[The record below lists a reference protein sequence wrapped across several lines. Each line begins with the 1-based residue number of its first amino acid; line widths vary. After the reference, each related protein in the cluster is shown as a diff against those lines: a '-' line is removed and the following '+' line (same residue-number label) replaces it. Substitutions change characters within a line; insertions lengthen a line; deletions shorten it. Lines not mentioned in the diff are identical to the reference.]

1 MNVRGADSAYP
12 KVDIDMVLFDNGHGE
27 NTPGKR
33 SPDGKFLEYL
43 YTREVAQNA
52 QRELVKLG
60 IDCELLVRESLDVP
74 LSERVR
80 RVNEYCKRYG
90 VKNVILL
97 SIHVNAADDGSK
109 WMNGTGIEVW
119 TSNGKT
125 RSDELA
131 QMFIESAKENHKGM
145 KIRTDYSDGD
155 ADKEA
160 QFAVLAKTKCAAVL
174 TENGFMD
181 NKKDV
186 EYLLSPEGKRAVVMS
201 HVEAVVK
208 YVNKY
213 MK

>member
-1 MNVRGADSAYP
+1 M
-12 KVDIDMVLFDNGHGE
+12 ILFDNGHGE

-33 SPDGKFLEYL
+33 SPDGVFREYL

-52 QRELVKLG
+52 QRELVKMG
-60 IDCELLVRESLDVP
+60 IECELLVREFLDVP

-80 RVNEYCKRYG
+80 RVNEYCKKYG
-90 VKNVILL
+90 AKNVVLL
-97 SIHVNAADDGSK
+97 SIHVNAAGDGSR
-109 WMNGTGIEVW
+109 WMSGTGIEVY

-131 QMFIESAKENHKGM
+131 QMFIESAEDNHKGM

-160 QFAVLAKTKCAAVL
+160 QFTVLAKTKCAAIL

-181 NKKDV
+181 NKADV
-186 EYLLSPEGKRAVVMS
+186 AYLLSPEGKRAVVMS

>member
-1 MNVRGADSAYP
+1 M
-12 KVDIDMVLFDNGHGE
+12 ILIDNGHGE

-33 SPDGKFLEYL
+33 SPDGKFREYL
-43 YTREVAQNA
+43 YAREIAQEVR
-52 QRELVKLG
+52 RELAKRG
-60 IDCELLVRESLDVP
+60 IDSELLVRESLDVP

-80 RVNEYCKRYG
+80 RVNDYCKRYG
-90 VKNVILL
+90 AKNVVLV
-97 SIHVNAADDGSK
+97 SIHVNAAGDGSE
-109 WMNGTGIEVW
+109 WMNGTGFEVF
-119 TSNGKT
+119 TSNGKS

-131 QMFIESAKENHKGM
+131 QMFIEAAKENHKEK
-145 KIRTDYSDGD
+145 KIRTDYTDGD

-160 QFAVLAKTKCAAVL
+160 QFAVLARTKCAAIL

-181 NKKDV
+181 NKSDV

-201 HVEAVVK
+201 HVEAIVK

>member
-1 MNVRGADSAYP
+1 
-12 KVDIDMVLFDNGHGE
+12 MVLMDNGHGE

-43 YTREVAQNA
+43 YTREVTQEV
-52 QRELVKLG
+52 QRELVKMG
-60 IDCELLVRESLDVP
+60 IECELLVREFLDVP

-80 RVNEYCKRYG
+80 RVNEYCKKYG
-90 VKNVILL
+90 AKNVVLL
-97 SIHVNAADDGSK
+97 SVHVNAAGDGSK
-109 WMNGTGIEVW
+109 WMTGTGIEVW

-174 TENGFMD
+174 SENGFMD

-201 HVEAVVK
+201 HVEAIVK
-208 YVNKY
+208 YANKY
-213 MK
+213 LK

>member
-1 MNVRGADSAYP
+1 M
-12 KVDIDMVLFDNGHGE
+12 ILLDNGHGE

-33 SPDGKFLEYL
+33 SPDGVFREYL
-43 YTREVAQNA
+43 YAREIAQDVR
-52 QRELVKLG
+52 RELVKRG

-80 RVNEYCKRYG
+80 RVNEYCKEYG
-90 VKNVILL
+90 AKNVALI
-97 SIHVNAADDGSK
+97 SIHVNAAGDGSR
-109 WMNGTGIEVW
+109 WMDGTGFEVW

-125 RSDELA
+125 KSDELA
-131 QMFIESAKENHKGM
+131 QMWIEAAENNHKGM
-145 KIRTDYSDGD
+145 KIRTDYSDSDG
-155 ADKEA
+155 DKEA
-160 QFAVLAKTKCAAVL
+160 QFAVLAKTKCAAIL

-181 NKKDV
+181 NKGDV

-201 HVEAVVK
+201 HVEAMVK

>member
-1 MNVRGADSAYP
+1 
-12 KVDIDMVLFDNGHGE
+12 MVLMDNGHGE

-43 YTREVAQNA
+43 YTREITQAV
-52 QRELVKLG
+52 QRELVKMG
-60 IDCELLVRESLDVP
+60 IECELLVREFLDVP

-80 RVNEYCKRYG
+80 RVNEYCKKYG
-90 VKNVILL
+90 AKNVVLL
-97 SIHVNAADDGSK
+97 SVHINAAGDGSR

-131 QMFIESAKENHKGM
+131 QMFIESAKENHKSM

-160 QFAVLAKTKCAAVL
+160 QFAVLAKTKCAAIL
-174 TENGFMD
+174 SENGFMD

-201 HVEAVVK
+201 HVEAVVR

>member
-1 MNVRGADSAYP
+1 M
-12 KVDIDMVLFDNGHGE
+12 DNGHGE

-43 YTREVAQNA
+43 YTREVTQEA
-52 QRELVKLG
+52 QRELVKMG
-60 IDCELLVRESLDVP
+60 IECELLVREFLDVP

-80 RVNEYCKRYG
+80 RVNEYCKKYG
-90 VKNVILL
+90 AKNVVLL

-131 QMFIESAKENHKGM
+131 QMFIEAAEDNHKGM

-155 ADKEA
+155 GDKEA
-160 QFAVLAKTKCAAVL
+160 QFAVLAKTKCAAIL

-181 NKKDV
+181 NKADV

-201 HVEAVVK
+201 HVEAVAK

>member
-1 MNVRGADSAYP
+1 M
-12 KVDIDMVLFDNGHGE
+12 ILLDNGHGA

-33 SPDGKFLEYL
+33 SPDGKFREYL
-43 YTREVAQNA
+43 YAREIAQDA
-52 QRELVKLG
+52 QRELVKMG

-90 VKNVILL
+90 VKNVVLL
-97 SIHVNAADDGSK
+97 SIHVNAAGDGSR
-109 WMNGTGIEVW
+109 WMNGTGIEVF
-119 TSNGKT
+119 TSHGKT
-125 RSDELA
+125 RSDDLA
-131 QMFIESAKENHKGM
+131 QMFIEAAKNNHKGM

-160 QFAVLAKTKCAAVL
+160 QFSVLAKTKCAAII

-181 NKKDV
+181 NKDEV
-186 EYLLSPEGKRAVVMS
+186 EYLLSPEGKRAVVMT
-201 HVEAVVK
+201 HVDAIIN

-213 MK
+213 L

>member
-1 MNVRGADSAYP
+1 
-12 KVDIDMVLFDNGHGE
+12 MVLMDNGHGE

-43 YTREVAQNA
+43 YTREVTQEV
-52 QRELVKLG
+52 QRELVKMG
-60 IDCELLVRESLDVP
+60 IECELLVREFLDVP

-80 RVNEYCKRYG
+80 RVNEYCKKYG
-90 VKNVILL
+90 AKNVVLL
-97 SIHVNAADDGSK
+97 SVHVNAADDGSR

-125 RSDELA
+125 KSDELA
-131 QMFIESAKENHKGM
+131 QMFIESAKNNHKGM

-160 QFAVLAKTKCAAVL
+160 QFAVLAKTKCAAIL

-181 NKKDV
+181 NKVDV
-186 EYLLSPEGKRAVVMS
+186 AYLLSPEGKRAVVMS

>member
-1 MNVRGADSAYP
+1 MEKENR
-12 KVDIDMVLFDNGHGE
+12 KVDIDMILMDNGHGE

-33 SPDGKFLEYL
+33 SPDGEFREYL
-43 YTREVAQNA
+43 YTREVAQEV
-52 QRELVKLG
+52 QRELVKMG
-60 IDCELLVRESLDVP
+60 IECELLVRESLDVP

-90 VKNVILL
+90 VKNVVLL
-97 SIHVNAADDGSK
+97 SIHVNAAGDGSR

-131 QMFIESAKENHKGM
+131 QIFIEAAGDNHKGM
-145 KIRTDYSDGD
+145 KIRTDYCDGD
-155 ADKEA
+155 GDKEA
-160 QFAVLAKTKCAAVL
+160 QFTVLAKTKCAAIL

-181 NKKDV
+181 NKADV
-186 EYLLSPEGKRAVVMS
+186 DYLLSPEGKRAVVMS

>member
-1 MNVRGADSAYP
+1 
-12 KVDIDMVLFDNGHGE
+12 MVLLDNGHGA

-33 SPDGKFLEYL
+33 SPDGKFCEYL
-43 YTREVAQNA
+43 YAREIAQEV
-52 QRELVKLG
+52 QRDLVKRG
-60 IDCELLVRESLDVP
+60 VECELLVRESLDVP
-74 LSERVR
+74 LSERVK
-80 RVNEYCKRYG
+80 RVNEYCKEYG
-90 VKNVILL
+90 AKNVALV
-97 SIHVNAADDGSK
+97 SIHVNAADDGSR

-131 QMFIESAKENHKGM
+131 QIFIEAAKNNHKGM

-160 QFAVLAKTKCAAVL
+160 NFAVLKKTKCAVAII

-181 NKKDV
+181 NKDDV

-201 HVEAVVK
+201 HVEAIVK

>member
-1 MNVRGADSAYP
+1 M
-12 KVDIDMVLFDNGHGE
+12 DNGHGE

-43 YTREVAQNA
+43 YTREVTQEV
-52 QRELVKLG
+52 QRELVKMG
-60 IDCELLVRESLDVP
+60 IECELLVREFLDVP

-97 SIHVNAADDGSK
+97 SIHVNAAGDGSE

-125 RSDELA
+125 KSDELA
-131 QMFIESAKENHKGM
+131 QMFIESAKNNHKGM

-160 QFAVLAKTKCAAVL
+160 QFAVLAKTKCAAIL

-181 NKKDV
+181 NKVDV
-186 EYLLSPEGKRAVVMS
+186 AYLLSPEGKRAVVMS

>member
-1 MNVRGADSAYP
+1 
-12 KVDIDMVLFDNGHGE
+12 MVLMDNGHGE

-43 YTREVAQNA
+43 YTREVAQEV
-52 QRELVKLG
+52 QRELVKKG
-60 IDCELLVRESLDVP
+60 IECELLVREFLDVP

-80 RVNEYCKRYG
+80 RVNEYCKKYG
-90 VKNVILL
+90 VKNVVLL
-97 SIHVNAADDGSK
+97 SVHVNAADDGSR

-125 RSDELA
+125 KSDELA
-131 QMFIESAKENHKGM
+131 QMFIESAKNNHKGM

-160 QFAVLAKTKCAAVL
+160 QFAVLAKTKCAAIL

-181 NKKDV
+181 NKVDV
-186 EYLLSPEGKRAVVMS
+186 AYLLSPEGKRAVVMS

>member
-1 MNVRGADSAYP
+1 M
-12 KVDIDMVLFDNGHGE
+12 ILLDNGHGE

-33 SPDGKFLEYL
+33 SPDGVFREYL
-43 YTREVAQNA
+43 YTREVAQEV
-52 QRELVKLG
+52 QRELVKRG
-60 IDCELLVRESLDVP
+60 IACELLVREFLDVP

-80 RVNEYCKRYG
+80 RVNEYCKEYG
-90 VKNVILL
+90 AKNVVLL
-97 SIHVNAADDGSK
+97 SIHVNAAGDGSR
-109 WMNGTGIEVW
+109 WMNGTGFEAW

-125 RSDELA
+125 KSDELA
-131 QMFIESAKENHKGM
+131 QMWVEAAKENHKDK

-155 ADKEA
+155 GDKEA
-160 QFAVLAKTKCAAVL
+160 QFAVLAKTKCAAIL

-181 NKKDV
+181 NKADV

>member
-1 MNVRGADSAYP
+1 
-12 KVDIDMVLFDNGHGE
+12 MVLMDNGHGE

-43 YTREVAQNA
+43 YTREVTQEV
-52 QRELVKLG
+52 QRELVKMG
-60 IDCELLVRESLDVP
+60 IECELLVREFLDVP
-74 LSERVR
+74 LSERAR
-80 RVNEYCKRYG
+80 RVNEYCKKYG
-90 VKNVILL
+90 AKNVVLL
-97 SIHVNAADDGSK
+97 SIHVNAAGDGSK
-109 WMNGTGIEVW
+109 WMSGTGIEVW

-131 QMFIESAKENHKGM
+131 QIFIESAKENHKGM

-160 QFAVLAKTKCAAVL
+160 QFAVLAKTKCAAIL

-181 NKKDV
+181 NKADV
-186 EYLLSPEGKRAVVMS
+186 AYLLSPEGKRAVVMS